1 MFGDFGITTILTGVL
16 AIFSIIILGLTG
28 YVANVLD
35 SGSPDSN
42 NFLIFCSVWSLLV
55 LAYLLVA
62 PRLPFFNHYIPLA
75 VLAVTTIFWFA
86 GAIAAAAWLGAPR
99 CHWSVCRSL
108 QAAIA
113 FSFFN
118 W

>member
-1 MFGDFGITTILTGVL
+1 MLGISHILSGVL
-16 AIFSIIILGLTG
+16 VIFTIIILGLTA
-28 YVANVLD
+28 YVANALG
-35 SGSPDSN
+35 SHSPDSN
-42 NFLIFCSVWSLLV
+42 NFLIFCTVWTFIV

-62 PRLPFFNHYIPLA
+62 RRLPFFNKFIPLG

-86 GAIAAAAWLGAPR
+86 GAVAAAAHLGVPR
-99 CHWSVCRSL
+99 CHGSVCRSF